1 MIKTMELTTEIPDSR
16 EVVIRLPQD
25 VPKGA
30 ARILLEVAPQAES
43 LEDLRDIEDAR
54 KALVEAE
61 RQGSI
66 TLARLK
72 HELGI

>member
-25 VPKGA
+25 VPTGT
-30 ARILLEVAPQAES
+30 ARILMEVAPEAES

-54 KALVEAE
+54 KALAEAE
-61 RQGSI
+61 REGAV
-66 TLARLK
+66 TLAQLK
-72 HELGI
+72 DELGI